1 MTDVQD
7 QVGTESP
14 ATFDADVLME
24 ARTDVVTDVATLEA
38 IYGSPKRSSID
49 KVTSN
54 LTPLMVEFL
63 QASPMYFMATASER
77 GVCDA
82 TPRGDPAGAVM
93 VADERTLILPDRRG
107 NKRVDS
113 IRNLVV
119 NPSVGLVFL
128 VPGIEDTLR
137 VNGRVTLSRH
147 QPLLDTIEMQGKTPD
162 MALIVDIDEAYMHCP
177 RAFKRSRLWQPGTWP
192 AKGSVPSMAAILHEM
207 FRPEE
212 TIEEFTWEREERTAR
227 ELY

>member
-1 MTDVQD
+1 MAQQTATPPTTLPTDLL
-7 QVGTESP
+7 
-14 ATFDADVLME
+14 DA
-24 ARTDVVTDVATLEA
+24 ARDETVTDIPTLEA
-38 IYGSPKRSSID
+38 MYGEPKQTSID
-49 KVTSN
+49 KVTPA
-54 LTPLMVEFL
+54 LTPLMIAFL

-77 GVCDA
+77 GICDA
-82 TPRGDPAGAVM
+82 TPRGDPAGAVV
-93 VADERTLILPDRRG
+93 VADERTLLLPDRRG

-113 IRNLVV
+113 LRNLVV

-147 QPLLDTIEMQGKTPD
+147 EPLRDALAMQGKAPD

-177 RAFKRSRLWQPGTWP
+177 RAFKRSKLWDPESWPAPGT
-192 AKGSVPSMAAILHEM
+192 VPTMAAILYQM
-207 FRPEE
+207 FNPEE
-212 TIEEFTWEREERTAR
+212 SAEAFAREREERVKR